1 MDIVVKDVVKR
12 FGKFVALHGVSFEV
26 GRGEKVALLGP
37 NGAGKT
43 TTVRIISGMSKP
55 TRGEVRI
62 MGRDPFSDHS
72 VKKAFGVV
80 SHNTFLYEELT
91 AYENLEFY
99 ARLYGADEGRIPELL
114 KEFGL
119 HNRRHELVK
128 NFSRGMKQR
137 LAIAR
142 ALIHDPKILI
152 LDEPTTGLDVFG
164 KQELFSF
171 LENFEGTVLF
181 TTHNLEEAE
190 KTCERALIMS
200 SGKIVFDGGAD
211 ELEKIYREVLV

>member
-1 MDIVVKDVVKR
+1 MDIVVRNVVKK
-12 FGKFVALHGVSFEV
+12 FGKFVALHGISFEV
-26 GRGEKVALLGP
+26 GRGERVALLGP

-43 TTVRIISGMSKP
+43 TTVRIISGITKP
-55 TRGEVRI
+55 NEGEVKI
-62 MGRDPFSDHS
+62 TGKDPFSEHS
-72 VKKAFGVV
+72 VKRSFGVV

-99 ARLYGADEGRIPELL
+99 AKLYEADEKRVPELL

-119 HNRRHELVK
+119 YERRHELVK

-164 KQELFSF
+164 KQELCSF
-171 LENFEGTVLF
+171 LESFEGTVLF

-190 KTCERALIMS
+190 KTCDRALILS
-200 SGKIVFDGGAD
+200 SGRIVFDGSAD
-211 ELEKIYREVLV
+211 ELERVYREVVA